1 MLAKQAWK
9 VISRADCL
17 LANFLKSRY
26 FPDGEFLSASLGAM
40 PSYAWRSLL
49 YGREL
54 LLKGLRHKVGNGLHT
69 RVWIDKCIDDPVEGL
84 GSPWIKN
91 VSFDVNLMAFSLT
104 DPSTRKWNDE
114 ALNEVFVPSD
124 TEYMLRNQP
133 ILSKEDF
140 KV

>member
-40 PSYAWRSLL
+40 SSYAWRSLL

-69 RVWIDKCIDDPVEGL
+69 RVWIDKCIADPVEGL

-91 VSFDVNLMAFSLT
+91 VSFDVNLMAFSLI
-104 DPSTRKWNDE
+104 DPSTRKWNEE